1 MQPQNNCLEYVLNTA
16 FIKCNYT
23 SFTCFPHLIRT
34 KRKEKNSKETFQSLL
49 NTPLRKSHHP
59 CWNKVDKWPLN
70 RLYRLD
76 VLSLDCIPFMK
87 WCSVCRPLLCFTD
100 TDMKEFFPPCL
111 SFPRLSPVLA
121 SNRLEPNHIRAYPSA
136 YLTTYYSSSASSA
149 VPADALE
156 IIKRCL
162 W

>member
-100 TDMKEFFPPCL
+100 TDMKEVFFPFFLPL
-111 SFPRLSPVLA
+111 FPSSLTSPGVKQTGA
-121 SNRLEPNHIRAYPSA
+121 NHIRAYQSA
-136 YLTTYYSSSASSA
+136 HLTTYCSS

-156 IIKRCL
+156 II
-162 W
+162 